1 MSFSTVYPHCRA
13 DKPSCVS
20 KHGHPVEP
28 DRVDAAR
35 QRGLS
40 LNDARA
46 LDSLLSLLAD
56 TVRTR
61 VLVALVETDEMCV
74 GDLALA
80 LDVSEDSAS
89 YALRVLRSAGLVRR
103 RTEGR
108 MRYYR
113 LRDGELRDGL
123 VAAVEQ
129 LRLLSR
135 LHLERVPEDDG

>member
-1 MSFSTVYPHCRA
+1 M
-13 DKPSCVS
+13 S

-89 YALRVLRSAGLVRR
+89 YALRVLRSAGLVQR